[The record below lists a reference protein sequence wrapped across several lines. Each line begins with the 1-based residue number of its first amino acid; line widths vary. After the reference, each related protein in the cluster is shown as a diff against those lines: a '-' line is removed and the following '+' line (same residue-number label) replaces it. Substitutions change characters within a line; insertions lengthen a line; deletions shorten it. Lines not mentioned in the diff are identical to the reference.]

1 MGRKKRS
8 EEASGLAPGPGAP
21 RAVSRGGKTAVGKE
35 YRQVTC
41 PVCGRPGG
49 LNFWPYTRQFT
60 PDKPFGIIQEVG
72 LGRGRCFSV
81 IGQLE
86 PADEPET
93 FELVKSRLLQVVREW
108 RDKGWI
114 GENEL

>member
-8 EEASGLAPGPGAP
+8 EEASDLAPVPGAP
-21 RAVSRGGKTAVGKE
+21 GAVSRGRRTAVGKE

-41 PVCGRPGG
+41 PVCGRAGG
-49 LNFWPYTRQFT
+49 LAFWPYTQHFD
-60 PDKPFGIIQEVG
+60 PDKPFGVIQEVG
-72 LGRGRCFSV
+72 LGRGRSFGV

-93 FELVKSRLLQVVREW
+93 FELVKGRLLQAVREW

-114 GENEL
+114 NENEF

>member
-8 EEASGLAPGPGAP
+8 EKIKDQAVPPRSGTAPKAP
-21 RAVSRGGKTAVGKE
+21 KAAVGKE

-41 PVCGRPGG
+41 PVCGTAHG

-60 PDKPFGIIQEVG
+60 PDKPFGVIQEVG
-72 LGRGRCFSV
+72 LGRGRSFGV

-93 FELVKSRLLQVVREW
+93 FELVKGRLLQALKEW
-108 RDKGWI
+108 KDKGWI
-114 GENEL
+114 DENEL